1 MEILLSNI
9 LILSIVFVTF
19 PYFSI
24 LRKRHFQLISIGYF
38 CDTIYVKLLEMSW
51 KVMVRKIPFRD
62 LSLENEE
69 GRGCSSLIDNDKSRS
84 IIEDDSSKTAREIA

>member
-1 MEILLSNI
+1 
-9 LILSIVFVTF
+9 
-19 PYFSI
+19 
-24 LRKRHFQLISIGYF
+24 
-38 CDTIYVKLLEMSW
+38 VKLLEMSW